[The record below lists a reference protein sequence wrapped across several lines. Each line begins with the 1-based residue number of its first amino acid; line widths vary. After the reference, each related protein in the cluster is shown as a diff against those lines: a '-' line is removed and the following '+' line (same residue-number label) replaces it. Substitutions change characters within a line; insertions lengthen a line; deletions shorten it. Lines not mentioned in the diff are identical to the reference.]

1 VASEPARAW
10 PAIVGRGHDLDVV
23 NLGYAGA
30 ARGEVATAE
39 QIARLPA
46 EAITVAYGTNCWT
59 RTPHSVEM
67 MLAGFG
73 AFLTVVRQ
81 GHPATPIVVVSP
93 IVRPDAETSPNRLD
107 ATLADIR
114 LAIEDTTR
122 DHIAGGDEHLA
133 LVEGAKLVEPDRLP
147 DGIHPGDQGHAQIAA
162 AVGPELVAALAREG

>member
-1 VASEPARAW
+1 
-10 PAIVGRGHDLDVV
+10 
-23 NLGYAGA
+23 
-30 ARGEVATAE
+30 
-39 QIARLPA
+39 
-46 EAITVAYGTNCWT
+46 
-59 RTPHSVEM
+59 M

-133 LVEGAKLVEPDRLP
+133 LVEGAKLVEPDLLP

-162 AVGPELVAALAREG
+162 SVGPDLVAALAREG